1 MKKFL
6 QIPFILGITC
16 LIQLV
21 FLAPAQSEIS
31 AETDA
36 SKPENQNSTV
46 KEEFVFNFNNVFDYS
61 TCLDVIVLAYEQRN
75 TELQSAIKNDCA
87 NNVLQNFGS
96 NLAKDTALRLV
107 ESANLHATEGLE
119 NPLYP
124 TLGVRRRIAINLGY
138 VYAPDKNNPD
148 ILKYIDQAN

>member
-6 QIPFILGITC
+6 QIPLTLGIAT

-21 FLAPAQSEIS
+21 SLSPSQAEIV
-31 AETDA
+31 AETNA
-36 SKPENQNSTV
+36 SQPKSQNSRV
-46 KEEFVFNFNNVFDYS
+46 KEFAFNFNNVFDYS

-75 TELQSAIKNDCA
+75 AELKNAIKNDCA
-87 NNVLQNFGS
+87 NNVLETFG
-96 NLAKDTALRLV
+96 NTLAKNEALELV
-107 ESANLHATEGLE
+107 ESANTHATEGLE

-138 VYAPDKNNPD
+138 VYEPDKNNPD
-148 ILKYIDQAN
+148 ILKYIEKSN